1 MLADSTHP
9 WYALKVKT
17 RSEACVGDL
26 LRQKDYET
34 FVPSYIESRQYSDR
48 IKKVEAALFP
58 GYVFCRF
65 DAERRL
71 PVLTTPGVEY
81 VLSTGKRLE
90 PVEDAEVASLRRVL
104 QAGVSPRPYP
114 FLQVGQKVRIECGSF
129 AGVEGT
135 VVREK
140 QADKLI
146 LSVTLLQ
153 RSVSVELDRTWVRS
167 A

>member
-1 MLADSTHP
+1 MLADSTLP

-17 RSEACVGDL
+17 RCEAYIGDL
-26 LRQKDYET
+26 LRQRDFET

-48 IKKVEAALFP
+48 IKRVEAALFP

-90 PVEDAEVASLRRVL
+90 PVEDAEVDSLRRVL
-104 QAGVSPRPYP
+104 QVGASPRPYP
-114 FLQVGQKVRIECGSF
+114 FLRVGQKVRIECGSF

-140 QADKLI
+140 QGDKLV
-146 LSVTLLQ
+146 LSITLLQ
-153 RSVSVELDRTWVRS
+153 RSISVELDRTWVR
-167 A
+167 AA